1 MIKYILVLCLLFPGT
16 TFAADKPLVKGIEPD
31 IQQMTTV
38 RDVIQFYYSSVLK
51 REYVLSEDVVNDTR
65 LVSFRMSYSDEKFRE
80 FLKFQGYQI
89 ASHGAVDFVSKINAI
104 PENLDVLVYTPHS
117 RDADYLLRISRD
129 FVKGHFF
136 GDGVN
141 VQTANHVPDAT
152 TSHLVQTADRIVFSG
167 EAGEVEKL
175 KSLLK
180 RLDVPTGQVLIES
193 TVFEVTTGQ
202 SDGSSLQLIG
212 SILNS
217 RLGITL
223 GGSVLSNSVTVTAG
237 GLSGVLSALTSDS
250 RFKTISRSSVLTRS
264 LTQGIMTVGDQV
276 PVLGQTTITSNG
288 LSQQS
293 VNMVQSGITLTATPT
308 VFDSQIDMLVNEQVS
323 SFVSTSTG
331 VNNTPTLQN
340 RQLSTS
346 VTVHDGDTI
355 ILGGLTQKDSTDT
368 KSGVWFFDHLASNKV
383 GNQTE
388 IVVIMRVTLTG
399 SKCSDCSDKLL
410 SDNK

>member
-1 MIKYILVLCLLFPGT
+1 M
-16 TFAADKPLVKGIEPD
+16 
-31 IQQMTTV
+31 
-38 RDVIQFYYSSVLK
+38 LK

-65 LVSFRMSYSDEKFRE
+65 LMSFRMSYSDEKFRE
-80 FLKFQGYQI
+80 LLKFQGYQI
-89 ASHGAVDFVSKINAI
+89 ASHGAIDFVSKVNSI
-104 PENLDVLVYTPHS
+104 PENLDVLVYTPKS

-152 TSHLVQTADRIVFSG
+152 TVHLVQTADRIVFSG
-167 EAGEVEKL
+167 EVREVDKL
-175 KSLLK
+175 KALLL
-180 RLDVPTGQVLIES
+180 RLDVPAGQVLIES
-193 TVFEVTTGQ
+193 TVFEVTTSR

-217 RLGITL
+217 QLGISL
-223 GGSVLSNSVTVTAG
+223 GGSLLSNAVTVSAG
-237 GLSGVLSALTSDS
+237 GLTGVISALSSDS
-250 RFKTISRSSVLTRS
+250 RFKTISRSSVLVRS
-264 LTQGIMTVGDQV
+264 LTQGVMTVGDQV
-276 PVLGQTTITSNG
+276 PILGQTTVTANG

-308 VFDSQIDMLVNEQVS
+308 IFDSQIDILVNEQVS
-323 SFVSTSTG
+323 SFVSTSNG

-355 ILGGLTQKDSTDT
+355 ILGGLTQKDQTDT
-368 KSGVWFFDHLASNKV
+368 KSGVWFFDHLFSNKV
-383 GNQTE
+383 ANQSE
-388 IVVIMRVTLTG
+388 IVVIMRVTLAG
-399 SKCSDCSDKLL
+399 SKCVDCSDKLI
-410 SDNK
+410 SYNKQLEVIK